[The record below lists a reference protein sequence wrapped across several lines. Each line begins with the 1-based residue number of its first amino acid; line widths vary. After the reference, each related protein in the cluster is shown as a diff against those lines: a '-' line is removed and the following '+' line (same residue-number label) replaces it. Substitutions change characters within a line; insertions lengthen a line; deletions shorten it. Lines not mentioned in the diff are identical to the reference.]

1 MKPSL
6 LDSSWKDSAQSL
18 VNRWQETLSRANSKI
33 NELEVELENI
43 EKFLSDVDRTIE
55 WLRQNQIFDSLRN
68 AKVKFQK
75 ESDSSKKMEI
85 IQV

>member
-18 VNRWQETLSRANSKI
+18 VNRWQETLSRANSRI

-43 EKFLSDVDRTIE
+43 AKFLSDVDQTIE

-68 AKVKFQK
+68 AKIKFQK